1 MTSDRVRRALRAIE
15 KRTRRARLEAE
26 LGARQRALPQ
36 KRYGV
41 VYADPPWRFE
51 PYSRITGMDRAAENH
66 YPTSS
71 LAEIKALDVKSIA
84 AADCVLFLWATAPML
99 PPAVDVMGAWGFAYK
114 TCAVWN
120 KDRIGTGYWFRNK
133 HEILLVGTR
142 GHVPAPAMG
151 TQWPSLV
158 EAPVGRHSQKP
169 AILYEMIET
178 YFPTLPKI
186 ELHAR
191 GVVPRPGWDVWGLE
205 APAPEEQRSV
215 GDRNGATVT
224 VSSRSSK
231 DGPRIGRCSPG
242 HLRGRPLDRT

>member
-1 MTSDRVRRALRAIE
+1 MPDERDRRALRAAE
-15 KRTRRARLEAE
+15 KKARRARLEAE

-41 VYADPPWRFE
+41 IYADPPWRFE

-66 YPTSS
+66 YPTSP
-71 LAEIKALDVKSIA
+71 LAEIKALDVIG
-84 AADCVLFLWATAPML
+84 T
-99 PPAVDVMGAWGFAYK
+99 WGFAHK

-142 GHVPAPAMG
+142 RHVPAPAIG

-158 EAPVGRHSQKP
+158 GARVGRHSEKP
-169 AILYEMIET
+169 TIFYDMIES

-191 GVVPRPGWDVWGLE
+191 GVVPRSGWDVWGLE
-205 APAPEEQRSV
+205 APAPEGPRSSG
-215 GDRNGATVT
+215 GDRH
-224 VSSRSSK
+224 SQ
-231 DGPRIGRCSPG
+231 ISPI
-242 HLRGRPLDRT
+242 

>member
-1 MTSDRVRRALRAIE
+1 MATSGSPDGVSVVPTDRDHRALRLAE
-15 KRTRRARLEAE
+15 KKARRAQLEAE
-26 LGARQRALPQ
+26 LGARQRALPN

-41 VYADPPWRFE
+41 IYADPPWRFE
-51 PYSRITGMDRAAENH
+51 PYSRVTGMDRAAENH
-66 YPTSS
+66 YPTSP

-99 PPAVDVMGAWGFAYK
+99 HQAIEVMEAWGFTYK

-151 TQWPSLV
+151 TQWPSLL
-158 EAPVGRHSQKP
+158 EASVGRHSEKP
-169 AILYEMIET
+169 TVFCEIIEI

-205 APAPEEQRSV
+205 APTSADHCKIESQAGEV
-215 GDRNGATVT
+215 M
-224 VSSRSSK
+224 SS
-231 DGPRIGRCSPG
+231 
-242 HLRGRPLDRT
+242 TFA

>member
-1 MTSDRVRRALRAIE
+1 MTSDRDRRALRVIE
-15 KRTRRARLEAE
+15 KKARRALLEAE

-41 VYADPPWRFE
+41 IYADPPWRFQ

-66 YPTSS
+66 YPTSP

-84 AADCVLFLWATAPML
+84 AVDCVLYLWATAPML
-99 PPAVDVMGAWGFAYK
+99 PQALDVIGAWGFAYK

-142 GHVPAPAMG
+142 GHLPAPAMG

-158 EAPVGRHSQKP
+158 EAPVRSHSEKP
-169 AILYEMIET
+169 TVFYDMIEA

-191 GVVPRPGWDVWGLE
+191 CVVRRPGWDVWGLE
-205 APAPEEQRSV
+205 APAPEKPRSAI
-215 GDRNGATVT
+215 GDHRTDHSHGR
-224 VSSRSSK
+224 VSLICK
-231 DGPRIGRCSPG
+231 
-242 HLRGRPLDRT
+242 

>member
-1 MTSDRVRRALRAIE
+1 MSAGHCAETRAGREPSEDRAALRQAE
-15 KRTRRARLEAE
+15 KRARRARLEAE
-26 LGARQRALPQ
+26 LGARQRALPE

-41 VYADPPWRFE
+41 ILADPPWRFE

-66 YPTSS
+66 YPTAS

-99 PPAVDVMGAWGFAYK
+99 PQALEAMAAWGFAYK
-114 TCAVWN
+114 SCAVWS
-120 KDRIGTGYWFRNK
+120 KDRIGTGYWFRNR

-142 GHVPAPAMG
+142 GRVPAPAMG

-158 EAPVGRHSQKP
+158 EASVGRHSEKP
-169 AILYEMIET
+169 SIFYETIEA

-191 GVVPRPGWDVWGLE
+191 SGVPRLGWDFWGLE
-205 APAPEEQRSV
+205 AGSFELTEA
-215 GDRNGATVT
+215 A
-224 VSSRSSK
+224 
-231 DGPRIGRCSPG
+231 
-242 HLRGRPLDRT
+242 L

>member
-1 MTSDRVRRALRAIE
+1 VI
-15 KRTRRARLEAE
+15 
-26 LGARQRALPQ
+26 
-36 KRYGV
+36 
-41 VYADPPWRFE
+41 YADPPWRFE
-51 PYSRITGMDRAAENH
+51 PYSPDHRNGSRRREPLSYEFPRRDQGARCEVDRDRGLCVVPVGDGSHA
-66 YPTSS
+66 P
-71 LAEIKALDVKSIA
+71 AL
-84 AADCVLFLWATAPML
+84 
-99 PPAVDVMGAWGFAYK
+99 GAWGFAYK

-191 GVVPRPGWDVWGLE
+191 GVVVRCL
-205 APAPEEQRSV
+205 
-215 GDRNGATVT
+215 
-224 VSSRSSK
+224 
-231 DGPRIGRCSPG
+231 GPRGACAGQAAFGDWRSP
-242 HLRGRPLDRT
+242 